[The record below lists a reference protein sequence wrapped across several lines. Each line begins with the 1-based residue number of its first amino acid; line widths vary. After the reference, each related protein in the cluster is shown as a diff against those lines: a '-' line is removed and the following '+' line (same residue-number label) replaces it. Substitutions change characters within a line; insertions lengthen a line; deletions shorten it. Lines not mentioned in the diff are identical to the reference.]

1 MDRIRGLIYLIPL
14 TVALWVS
21 CNSVIELWGYIRL
34 GQKVGVETAKWTAH
48 ERSSGSFFLEAD
60 YTFSAGG
67 QKIFGKTNFD
77 HPVFNSTE
85 QASSFINAVEQIPWA
100 VYYDKNAPSQNTLQK
115 IFPFLSCLKAV
126 LVIFLLVAFFFIDR
140 IFLRRV

>member
-14 TVALWVS
+14 IAALWVS
-21 CNSVIELWGYIRL
+21 CNCIIALWGYIRL

-48 ERSSGSFFLEAD
+48 ERYPGSFFLEAE
-60 YTFSAGG
+60 YTFSVAG
-67 QKIFGKTNFD
+67 QKMFGKTNFD
-77 HPVFNSTE
+77 HPVFATNE
-85 QASSFINAVEQIPWA
+85 QASSFIHAVDQIPWT
-100 VYYDKNAPSQNTLQK
+100 VYYDKNVPSQNTLQK

>member
-14 TVALWVS
+14 IAALWVS
-21 CNSVIELWGYIRL
+21 RNCAIELWGYIRL
-34 GQKVGVETAKWTAH
+34 SQKVGVETAEWTAH
-48 ERSSGSFFLEAD
+48 ERSPGSFFLKAD
-60 YTFSAGG
+60 YTFSVAG

-77 HPVFNSTE
+77 HPVFTTTE
-85 QASSFINAVEQIPWA
+85 QASSFIHAVEQIPWA